1 MGLGQI
7 QKVIDWWQQS
17 YIPFATHFQLE
28 TYRNNYTRLIK
39 LMRNCIFGKP
49 ANVTKKTKKAKK
61 TKNSRN
67 KLRGKKCE
75 NQCSRKSVLRSK
87 SGSDRLVASKLHSL
101 HRILESFILV
111 SL

>member
-39 LMRNCIFGKP
+39 LMRNCIFEKP

-61 TKNSRN
+61 N
-67 KLRGKKCE
+67 KKFKKQNKGE
-75 NQCSRKSVLRSK
+75 KVKTNVLEK
-87 SGSDRLVASKLHSL
+87 V
-101 HRILESFILV
+101 F
-111 SL
+111 